1 MPAPTIIQS
10 RSARILK
17 TSAFD
22 PSTQVLELPI
32 ERNQD
37 PATLSWNYSR
47 RFVGI
52 PAQIEALAAAI
63 GGIKSIIPYNG
74 SAAYSELRAVFQGSN
89 PTGTPNPDA
98 EIVTIWRLRPARI
111 TKPLWQIPLI
121 RDTMLRVLTDAPTR
135 NRFRTD
141 FEALVR
147 GDVTSPNPLPDG
159 TGANWKITFSTLM
172 KGYKIPTADQ
182 KSFEGLLG
190 SFGLGTDSFPV
201 ASVMLSRVDVA
212 PSNASVGAAGAD
224 FEDFSGLLTTR
235 ALLGRET
242 DMIPLIRSKI
252 QNNARLMA
260 GYWFKEMPSFEQ
272 EDANKVRV
280 ETNYTF
286 SDDYDPFIWG
296 KPITR

>member
-22 PSTQVLELPI
+22 AATQVLELPI

-37 PATLSWNYSR
+37 PATLSWSYTR
-47 RFVGI
+47 RFIGI
-52 PAQIEALAAAI
+52 PSQIEALAAAI
-63 GGIKSIIPYNG
+63 GGIKAIIPHNG
-74 SAAYSELRAVFQGSN
+74 SSAYSELRAVFQGAN
-89 PTGTPNPDA
+89 TTGTGNPDD

-111 TKPLWQIPLI
+111 TKPLWQIPRV
-121 RDTMLRVLTDAPTR
+121 RDTMLRLLKDAPTR

-141 FEALVR
+141 FEALIR

-159 TGANWKITFSTLM
+159 TGANWKITFSALM
-172 KGYKIPTADQ
+172 KGYKIPAADQ
-182 KSFEGLLG
+182 KVFEGLLG
-190 SFGLGTDSFPV
+190 SYGLGSDSFPV

-212 PSNASVGAAGAD
+212 PTNASVGAAGAD
-224 FEDFSGLLTTR
+224 FEDFSSLLTTR
-235 ALLGRET
+235 TLLAREL
-242 DMIPLIRSKI
+242 DMIPLIRTKI
-252 QNNARLMA
+252 QGNPRLMA

-286 SDDYDPFIWG
+286 SDDFDPFIWG
-296 KPITR
+296 LPK